1 MVGILLDN
9 HLSGMLE
16 LLDSALQRSGWAE
29 LQLLQFA
36 SLSQAGLAYDA
47 IDREVWRTAQASG
60 MIVSFRRA
68 IWIFIISMCRVRQF
82 AEIP

>member
-9 HLSGMLE
+9 DLSGMLD

-36 SLSQAGLAYDA
+36 SLSQAGLASEGG
-47 IDREVWRTAQASG
+47 R
-60 MIVSFRRA
+60 F
-68 IWIFIISMCRVRQF
+68 
-82 AEIP
+82 